1 MQDAAPLNK
10 RAFAEINR
18 NRRRLLVAAYEVYPE
33 FVYCEPE
40 QFNWSSTDA
49 RTNVFDLYYLHDSGY
64 IDLVKSITEGHRRPD
79 FYMLT
84 PKGADLM
91 EVPGRLDERF
101 PVG

>member
-1 MQDAAPLNK
+1 MQDTAPLLR
-10 RAFAEINR
+10 RALAEINR
-18 NRRRLLVAAYEVYPE
+18 NRRRLLYAAYEIYPE

-40 QFNWSSTDA
+40 QFNWSDADA
-49 RTNVFDLYYLHDSGY
+49 RTNVFDLYYLYDSGY
-64 IDLVKSITEGHRRPD
+64 IDLVKSVTEGHRRPD

-101 PVG
+101 PVC